1 MTTELI
7 TGTSLD
13 DIPIGLSSRF
23 SKTVGEC
30 DVYLFA
36 GITGDIDPNHV
47 DEEFAKTTSF
57 GSRTAHGSLIV
68 GYMSAASML
77 VLQHFGRPMV
87 SVGYDRIRFIK
98 PLYIG
103 DTITVNYEIVEKLP
117 EKERMVGKVEAF
129 NQHGELIAVATHL
142 MQLV

>member
-1 MTTELI
+1 MRQLV
-7 TGTSLD
+7 TGTTLD
-13 DIPIGLSSRF
+13 DIPIGLSAKF
-23 SKTVGEC
+23 SKTVGES

-47 DEEFAKTTSF
+47 DEEFCKTTSF
-57 GSRTAHGSLIV
+57 GSRIAHGSLIV

-77 VLQHFGRPMV
+77 VLQDFDRPMV

-98 PLYIG
+98 PLYLG
-103 DTITVNYEIVEKLP
+103 ETITVVYTITEKRPDKDRLVGEI
-117 EKERMVGKVEAF
+117 EAT
-129 NQHGELIAVATHL
+129 NQRGELLAVATHL